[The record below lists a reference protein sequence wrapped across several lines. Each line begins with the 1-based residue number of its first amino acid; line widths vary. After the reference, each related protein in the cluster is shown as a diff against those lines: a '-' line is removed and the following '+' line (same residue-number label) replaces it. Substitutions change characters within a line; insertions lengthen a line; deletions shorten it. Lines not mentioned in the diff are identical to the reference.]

1 MSNSNPDINV
11 TVSTPDELHDEKVAE
26 WREQERRVI
35 RDLTKRIFFVKSQ
48 GGQRFYYDVK
58 TGANSLTVQ
67 HLIGIVSHEMK
78 KFDSEWVMD
87 PTSSTDPV
95 REGLQKAHFHPI
107 VMQPQ
112 YRPHEGETAY
122 INGLYFPNLWRKPE
136 VVPTE
141 YTSVAKARSKNIGAA
156 PFIQHVQR
164 MLGDTEM
171 DLDHPD
177 SKAGYLIRMLAYRF
191 QKHDFRETE
200 KPHVAFYFYGK
211 QGMGKGIFGRT
222 IEAVFGTSAVMTVP
236 DEKSLTSMSSVDV
249 FSRTWAIVDEV
260 NIEKGSTN
268 YNTIKT
274 HTGSTNTNSARKN
287 EHFRQWHI
295 PAQLMMFSQ
304 KPPTFIEAGDRRF
317 FISRWETEFES
328 PQDKDNYFRDYANW
342 LHDEGGFEAIAG
354 LLKVTDVSK
363 LRPESPAMIT
373 PEKRQVVAMVTDDSV
388 QDMVEMIDAEPDRIC
403 WTEDDFSDIFYE
415 QEVGQKQRHYK
426 MEEAGLVEQ
435 MKRKYEGKK
444 TIKFYLRKGWEI
456 NVVNGRGSWLQSTT
470 DINDRRNLK
479 EDEGYI
485 RGIEYSTGRRGV
497 HI

>member
-1 MSNSNPDINV
+1 MEFQMSSSNPDVNP
-11 TVSTPDELHDEKVAE
+11 TVSTLEKPDDALIKA
-26 WREQERRVI
+26 REVI
-35 RDLTKRIFFVKSQ
+35 RDLTKHIFFVKSQ
-48 GGQRFYYDVK
+48 GGQKFYYNAQSG
-58 TGANSLTVQ
+58 TNSLTHQ
-67 HLIGIVSHEMK
+67 HLAGMVIHQMR
-78 KFDSEWVMD
+78 KFYPEWQMN
-87 PTSSTDPV
+87 PTSTTDEANKAL
-95 REGLQKAHFHPI
+95 RNAHFHPI
-107 VMQPQ
+107 VMEPQ
-112 YRPHEGETAY
+112 YRPHEGEAAY
-122 INGLYFPNLWRKPE
+122 IDGLYFPNVWRKSE

-222 IEAVFGTSAVMTVP
+222 LEAVFGKSAVMTVP

-287 EHFRQWHI
+287 EHFKHWHI
-295 PAQLMMFSQ
+295 PAQLLMFSQ

-403 WTEDDFSDIFYE
+403 WTEDDFLEIFLE
-415 QEVGQKQRHYK
+415 QEISQKQRHYK

-435 MKRKYEGKK
+435 MKRKYEGKRS
-444 TIKFYLRKGWEI
+444 IKFYLRKGWEI
-456 NVVNGRGSWLQSTT
+456 NIVNGRGSWLQSTA

-485 RGIEYSTGRRGV
+485 KNMPIEF
-497 HI
+497 

>member
-1 MSNSNPDINV
+1 
-11 TVSTPDELHDEKVAE
+11 
-26 WREQERRVI
+26 
-35 RDLTKRIFFVKSQ
+35 
-48 GGQRFYYDVK
+48 
-58 TGANSLTVQ
+58 
-67 HLIGIVSHEMK
+67 
-78 KFDSEWVMD
+78 
-87 PTSSTDPV
+87 
-95 REGLQKAHFHPI
+95 
-107 VMQPQ
+107 
-112 YRPHEGETAY
+112 
-122 INGLYFPNLWRKPE
+122 
-136 VVPTE
+136 
-141 YTSVAKARSKNIGAA
+141 
-156 PFIQHVQR
+156 
-164 MLGDTEM
+164 
-171 DLDHPD
+171 
-177 SKAGYLIRMLAYRF
+177 
-191 QKHDFRETE
+191 
-200 KPHVAFYFYGK
+200 
-211 QGMGKGIFGRT
+211 MGKGIFGRT

-354 LLKVTDVSK
+354 LLRITDASK

>member
-1 MSNSNPDINV
+1 MSSSNPDFNLN
-11 TVSTPDELHDEKVAE
+11 VSTREETGEELNKA
-26 WREQERRVI
+26 REVI
-35 RDLTKRIFFVKSQ
+35 RNLTTRIFFVKSQ
-48 GGQRFYYDVK
+48 GGQKFYYDAQ
-58 TGANSLTVQ
+58 TGTNSLTHQ
-67 HLIGIVSHEMK
+67 HLAGIVIHEMR
-78 KFDSEWVMD
+78 KFYPEWQMN
-87 PTSSTDPV
+87 PTSTTD
-95 REGLQKAHFHPI
+95 EANKGLRNAHFHPI
-107 VMQPQ
+107 VLQPQ

-122 INGLYFPNLWRKPE
+122 IDGLYFPNVWRKPE

-156 PFIQHVQR
+156 PFIQHLQR

-171 DLDHPD
+171 DLEHPD

-222 IEAVFGTSAVMTVP
+222 LEAVFGTSAVMTVP
-236 DEKSLTSMSSVDV
+236 DEKSLSSMSSVDV

-342 LHDEGGFEAIAG
+342 LHEEGGFEAIAG

-388 QDMVEMIDAEPDRIC
+388 QDMIEMIDAEPERIC
-403 WTEDDFSDIFYE
+403 WTEDDFLEIFHE
-415 QEVGQKQRHYK
+415 QEVSQKQRHYK
-426 MEEAGLVEQ
+426 MEEAGLIEQ
-435 MKRKYEGKK
+435 MKRKYEGR
-444 TIKFYLRKGWEI
+444 TTVKFYLRKGWEI

-470 DINDRRNLK
+470 DVNELRNLK
-479 EDEGYI
+479 EDEGY
-485 RGIEYSTGRRGV
+485 RKGIEHSKNKARMRSLR
-497 HI
+497 